1 MSSSPDVLCLVK
13 NPIPEVSA
21 HELNKILL
29 LLLGCAVQSE
39 QKEHFINRIR
49 CMRTDLQ
56 AAIVEEIQKIT
67 EDSGHLLEIQS
78 LEILPDDHRFLTVLD
93 YLERIMKERDDY
105 ANGILEM
112 AQNRT
117 TTDLDEY
124 ENVSNGTTTSSSSTN
139 GDCPTTTVLNGNGKM
154 YKEVQYVTR
163 SPSPSTQERHG
174 GIENAE
180 LKQQLRRL
188 KYDL

>member
-1 MSSSPDVLCLVK
+1 
-13 NPIPEVSA
+13 
-21 HELNKILL
+21 
-29 LLLGCAVQSE
+29 
-39 QKEHFINRIR
+39 
-49 CMRTDLQ
+49 MRTELQ